1 MVNNMIATIELTAID
16 WTILIGFFAVSLAI
30 GASFTRKSGTDSNQ
44 FFLSGRNMPW
54 WLLGFSMV
62 ATTFSTDTP
71 NLVTDIVRNHGVAGN
86 WVWFA
91 FLLTGM
97 LTVFLYARLW
107 RRSEVFTDV
116 EFYELRYSGK
126 AGSFLRGFRSLYLG
140 IIYNVSI
147 MSGVTLAAIKIG
159 SVMFNWTPVESV
171 VIAIF
176 VTTIFSVL
184 GGFRGVIVMDMI
196 LFVFAMVGAFAAAW
210 FALGHPQVG
219 GLDGLFSNQSISD
232 KLQMVPLGGDWSMDL
247 MIGIFIFPLLVQWWA
262 AWYPGAEPGGGGYL
276 AQRMLAAK
284 NENHALGSVLFFQF
298 AHYAMRPWPWIIVA
312 LASLVVYP
320 DIEALK
326 EAFPHVP
333 PDKLGEDLGYSAML
347 THVPPFWMG
356 IIVTSLAAAFMS
368 TISTH
373 LNWGSSYIVNDF
385 WKRFIDKQA
394 SEKKLVL
401 VGRVTTLL
409 LAILTALF
417 ALSLQ
422 NALQIFDWLIKI
434 GAGTGLLFILRWFWW
449 RINAWSE
456 ITSMIVS
463 FVTASIVSLASS
475 ILPRMGYSEQL
486 ANSLGSWPGTLL
498 VIALTTLAWI
508 LATMLAPSTD
518 KETLRRF
525 LAATNPGGPGWKRIE
540 QQAVEDGQPIEY
552 RHDAINLPAGLLA
565 MACGSMVVYGTLFS
579 AGLFLYGYQLQ
590 GILLALV
597 AIAGGIGIL
606 RLWPKLTDNSGDR

>member
-1 MVNNMIATIELTAID
+1 MIATIELTTID
-16 WTILIGFFAVSLAI
+16 WTILLGFFAVSLGI
-30 GASFTRKSGTDSNQ
+30 GVSFTRRSGKDSNQ

-107 RRSEVFTDV
+107 RRSAVFTDV

-140 IIYNVSI
+140 VIYNVSI

-171 VIAIF
+171 IIAIM

-184 GGFRGVIVMDMI
+184 GGFRGVIIMDMI
-196 LFVFAMVGAFAAAW
+196 LFIFAMVGAFAAAW
-210 FALGHPQVG
+210 FALGHPNVG
-219 GLDGLFSNQSISD
+219 GLDGLFHNESISQ
-232 KLQMVPLGGDWSMDL
+232 KLQMIPIGSDWSMDL
-247 MIGIFIFPLLVQWWA
+247 VIGIFIFPLLIQWWA

-284 NENHALGSVLFFQF
+284 DENNALGSVLFFQF
-298 AHYAMRPWPWIIVA
+298 CHYALRPWPWIIVA

-320 DIEALK
+320 DLESLK
-326 EAFPHVP
+326 QAFPHVP
-333 PDKLGEDLGYSAML
+333 DSKLGEDLGYSAML

-356 IIVTSLAAAFMS
+356 IIVTSLAAAYMS

-385 WKRFIDKQA
+385 WKRFIEKNA
-394 SEKKLVL
+394 SERKLVL
-401 VGRVTTLL
+401 VGRITTLL

-463 FVTASIVSLASS
+463 FLAASVVSLLSRHAVGWGLSQ
-475 ILPRMGYSEQL
+475 EL
-486 ANSLGSWPGTLL
+486 ANNLGSWPGTLL
-498 VIALTTLAWI
+498 VIGLTTVAWI
-508 LATMLAPSTD
+508 LATIIAPQTD
-518 KETLRRF
+518 RITLRRF
-525 LAATNPGGPGWKRIE
+525 IAATNPGGPGWKRIE
-540 QQAVEDGQPIEY
+540 DEAIAEGNPIQY
-552 RHDAINLPAGLLA
+552 RHTAINLPAGLLA
-565 MACGSMVVYGTLFS
+565 MVFGSMVVYGALFS
-579 AGLFLYGYQLQ
+579 AGLFLYGYMLQ
-590 GILLALV
+590 GAILAV
-597 AIAGGIGIL
+597 IAIIGTSGIV
-606 RLWPKLTDNSGDR
+606 RLWPKLTDSIENQRI

>member
-1 MVNNMIATIELTAID
+1 MIATIELTAID
-16 WTILIGFFAVSLAI
+16 WTILIGFFAVSLGI
-30 GASFTRKSGTDSNQ
+30 GASFTRRSGTDSNQ

-126 AGSFLRGFRSLYLG
+126 AGAFLRGFRSLYLG
-140 IIYNVSI
+140 VIYNVSI

-171 VIAIF
+171 VIAIL

-184 GGFRGVIVMDMI
+184 GGFRGVIIMDLI

-210 FALGHPQVG
+210 FALGHPNVG
-219 GLDGLFSNQSISD
+219 GLDGLFQNDSISQ
-232 KLQMVPLGGDWSMDL
+232 KLQMIPVGSDWSMNL
-247 MIGIFIFPLLVQWWA
+247 IIGIFLFPLLIQWWA

-284 NENHALGSVLFFQF
+284 DETNALGSVLFFQF
-298 AHYAMRPWPWIIVA
+298 CHYALRPWPWIIVA

-320 DIEALK
+320 DIASLK

-333 PDKLGEDLGYSAML
+333 DSKLGEDLGYSAML

-356 IIVTSLAAAFMS
+356 IIVTSLAAAYMS

-385 WKRFIDKQA
+385 WKRFIERNA
-394 SEKKLVL
+394 SESKLVL
-401 VGRVTTLL
+401 VGRVTTLV

-463 FVTASIVSLASS
+463 FLSASVISLLSRH
-475 ILPRMGYSEQL
+475 LPAWGYSQEL
-486 ANSLGSWPGTLL
+486 ADNLGSWPGTLL
-498 VIALTTLAWI
+498 VIGLTTIAWI
-508 LATMLAPSTD
+508 IATLFAPQTD
-518 KETLRRF
+518 RNTLRNF

-540 QQAVEDGQPIEY
+540 EEAIAKGHPIQYKHEP
-552 RHDAINLPAGLLA
+552 INLPAGLLA
-565 MACGSMVVYGTLFS
+565 MALGSLVVYGALFS
-579 AGLFLYGYQLQ
+579 AGFFLYGYRLPGSFLAVTAILASV
-590 GILLALV
+590 GIY
-597 AIAGGIGIL
+597 
-606 RLWPKLTDNSGDR
+606 RLWPKLTDSRNQ